1 MRMSI
6 NGGFGLDVVGLNT
19 LIDGYCKF
27 GMVNYSVRLMESMR
41 QEGVLPDIVTYITL
55 INGFC
60 RIGEFGKAKDFMD
73 EILGIKKD
81 VSSSKL
87 NCSKNQNSIEEMD
100 LELNVITHTTFISAY
115 CKKRE
120 LEEAFSLYEEMV

>member
-1 MRMSI
+1 
-6 NGGFGLDVVGLNT
+6 
-19 LIDGYCKF
+19 
-27 GMVNYSVRLMESMR
+27 MR
-41 QEGVLPDIVTYITL
+41 QEGVLPDIVTYSTL

-87 NCSKNQNSIEEMD
+87 NCSKNQNSVEEMD